1 MARIFS
7 GIQPSG
13 EIHLGNYLGALRNWV
28 KLQDEYKECLY
39 CIVDLHALTGGLQDP
54 HELPRRVAEA
64 LATNL
69 AVGIDPERS
78 IFFVQSDVPEHT
90 ELAWLFT
97 CLTPLGAL
105 ERMTQYKDKAGR
117 QRQSVGAG
125 LLTYPV
131 LMAADILIYKAD
143 RVPVGED
150 QSQHLELT
158 REIARKFNNAFG
170 ETFPEPQ
177 TLLTAGARIMALN
190 APEKKMSKSV
200 PGSYIGL
207 AEPPETIRQKVM
219 RAVTDVGP
227 RGAEMSPGVKNLF
240 TILESVAP
248 DSVVQPLKE
257 SYDQGTLRY
266 VDLKQTVAEEL
277 IKTLTPIRE
286 RRADLLAR
294 PKYLKEIAAAGAA
307 KARPLARAVLDE
319 VREKMGIGRIG

>member
-1 MARIFS
+1 MGRIFS

-13 EIHLGNYLGALRNWV
+13 DIHLGNYLGALRNWV
-28 KLQDEYKECLY
+28 KLQDEYDDCLY
-39 CIVDLHALTGGLQDP
+39 CIVDLHALTELQDP

-64 LATNL
+64 IATNL

-78 IFFVQSDVPEHT
+78 TFFVQSDVPEHT
-90 ELAWLFT
+90 ELSWLLT

-117 QRQSVGAG
+117 QGQSVGAG

-150 QSQHLELT
+150 QAQHLELT
-158 REIARKFNNAFG
+158 REIARKFNSTFG

-177 TLLTAGARIMALN
+177 ILLTAGARIMALN

-207 AEPPETIRQKVM
+207 SDPPETIRQKVM

-240 TILESVAP
+240 TILECVAP
-248 DSVVQPLKE
+248 ESVVRPLKE
-257 SYDQGTLRY
+257 AYGEGTLRY
-266 VDLKQTVAEEL
+266 ADLKQTLADEL

-286 RRADLLAR
+286 RRAELLAHPEKLR
-294 PKYLKEIAAAGAA
+294 EIAAAGAA
-307 KARPLARAVLDE
+307 KARPLARAVLAE